1 MNASTALKLPVDP
14 RARRALAVA
23 ILVLLVLAAMAAVAV
38 PVVLLHRHYDTAI
51 ERMTRQWQTQTAFNA
66 RRTDMA
72 GALEALKAREPRK
85 LFLKGTTAALA
96 AAELQDA
103 VKQAVEAQ
111 GGRVIS
117 VQGLANKEES
127 GYRVSAATFQLN
139 VNNVNLRR
147 VLFALEAHT
156 PYLFIDNVSIR
167 SHTPPGWRPPPG
179 TPEPDLFVQFD
190 VSGLAPT
197 ASDAAPD
204 PAKGGGKA

>member
-1 MNASTALKLPVDP
+1 MTASTVLKLPADP
-14 RARRALAVA
+14 RARRALALA
-23 ILVLLVLAAMAAVAV
+23 ILVLLVLAAIATVAV

-66 RRTDMA
+66 RRADMA

-96 AAELQDA
+96 AAELQDV

-147 VLFALEAHT
+147 VLHALEAHT

-190 VSGLAPT
+190 ASGLAPA
-197 ASDAAPD
+197 ASDAVAET
-204 PAKGGGKA
+204 AKGGGKA